1 MLGVVVHTF
10 NPSTREAEVGGFLSS
25 RPAWSTKKRRRRRRS
40 LILLC
45 ELMHLKLMQNI
56 TYDYS
61 HNEDI
66 HKIAYVIK
74 CFSSELYFN
83 REIIEKPLTCVLY
96 YPK

>member
-1 MLGVVVHTF
+1 M
-10 NPSTREAEVGGFLSS
+10 R
-25 RPAWSTKKRRRRRRS
+25 
-40 LILLC
+40 
-45 ELMHLKLMQNI
+45 LKLMQNI

-66 HKIAYVIK
+66 HKIPYVIK

-83 REIIEKPLTCVLY
+83 REIIEKPLTCVHY

>member
-1 MLGVVVHTF
+1 
-10 NPSTREAEVGGFLSS
+10 
-25 RPAWSTKKRRRRRRS
+25 
-40 LILLC
+40 
-45 ELMHLKLMQNI
+45 MQNI

-66 HKIAYVIK
+66 HKISYVIK

-96 YPK
+96 YLK